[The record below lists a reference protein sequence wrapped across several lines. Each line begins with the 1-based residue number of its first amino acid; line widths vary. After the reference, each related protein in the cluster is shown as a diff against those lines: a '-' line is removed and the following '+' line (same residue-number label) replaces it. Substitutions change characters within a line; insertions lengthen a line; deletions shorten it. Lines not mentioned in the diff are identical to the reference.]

1 MVAETFKLSSSL
13 KVIQQPYLR
22 VMKKMQGLLCLSLK
36 CSQLWGEVK
45 YLFNY
50 NVMFHCPRFP
60 VQALTGHFS
69 IAHVFLLTCHQL
81 LWMQGE
87 ENSQQG
93 SSLLWETQHHRPDQ
107 DLAYVILI
115 VAGIVALTSSFV
127 ASASD
132 LHFRSSVTDWKPQW
146 DFQKYS
152 GVMLILSYSSRSYP
166 RVSKK

>member
-13 KVIQQPYLR
+13 EVIQQPYFR
-22 VMKKMQGLLCLSLK
+22 AMEKMQGLLCLSLK

-45 YLFNY
+45 YLFNHR
-50 NVMFHCPRFP
+50 VWCSTAPDFQTKPS
-60 VQALTGHFS
+60 QAGS

-81 LWMQGE
+81 LWRQGE
-87 ENSQQG
+87 EDSLTTGKFSAQG
-93 SSLLWETQHHRPDQ
+93 
-107 DLAYVILI
+107 LACVIVI
-115 VAGIVALTSSFV
+115 VADIVALTSSFV

-152 GVMLILSYSSRSYP
+152 GVMLILFYSSRSHP
-166 RVSKK
+166 RVSK